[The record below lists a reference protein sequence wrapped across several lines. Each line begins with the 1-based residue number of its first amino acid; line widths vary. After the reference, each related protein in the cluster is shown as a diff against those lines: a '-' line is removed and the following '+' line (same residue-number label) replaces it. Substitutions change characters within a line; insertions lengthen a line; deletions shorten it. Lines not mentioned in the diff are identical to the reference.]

1 MDHCLSVWF
10 VPRSYMLIDK
20 ESLLVSTG
28 PQSPLCTH
36 IPCSLIKKQE
46 KVGGETI
53 KYVLH
58 NKTSLLPRELA
69 LSAPSSSYAW
79 HLTHLLNKS
88 FVVFQSLSHVQLFAT
103 SCMAAPKATLSFT
116 ISQSLFKFMSI
127 ELVFLSNHLI
137 LCHLLLLLP
146 SIFPSIQGC
155 SLLQGVGSLHQ
166 VTKVLELQ
174 HPSFQW
180 IFRVDFL

>member
-10 VPRSYMLIDK
+10 VPRSYKLIDK
-20 ESLLVSTG
+20 KSLLVITG

-36 IPCSLIKKQE
+36 IQCSLIKKQE
-46 KVGGETI
+46 KLGGETI
-53 KYVLH
+53 KYVPH
-58 NKTSLLPRELA
+58 NKTPLLPRELA
-69 LSAPSSSYAW
+69 LPTPSSSHAG

-88 FVVFQSLSHVQLFAT
+88 LAVFLSLNHVQLFVT
-103 SCMAAPKATLSFT
+103 SCTAASKATLSFT
-116 ISQSLFKFMSI
+116 IPQSLLKFMPI

-155 SLLQGVGSLHQ
+155 SLLQGAGSLHQ
-166 VTKVLELQ
+166 AAKVLELQ